1 MSRLPLKYKSGSD
14 VQEIT
19 TAEHNYLAYLAGLEL
34 ETVSG
39 TYSEAVLGSLGKTN
53 QSNDLNVGS
62 FTNTEYTGSNGDV
75 GDHGTLTITTTT
87 TPIYQQDAS
96 VSIHSNFRNPLY
108 QKQTSGQQ
116 EIQEF
121 NDTDQKDL
129 GETLAGII
137 YTNDYP
143 GTFKL
148 GSSAPSSDY
157 SVAVA
162 NVMTDTR
169 TTGADVVYNI
179 YQRHTMTAPTEIDL
193 MAVARG
199 SSSPFN
205 ASTGDYKGLIIMA
218 DSHRSKTAKGCLD
231 RHLASI
237 TSTNLPIG
245 SYLIRSSSQGAPT
258 QTGTWVAK
266 GTATDT
272 RNEIEAENY
281 TNTFQDGAF
290 TKTINSNFS
299 GNYTGYY
306 SRVTRTA
313 NVSTYSQST
322 NTSFPSNF
330 SGNYTGTYTTNY
342 TGTSSVTTNYTNISS
357 ANRWERVSTSTP
369 AVGDGVEVY
378 VGGSL
383 VASSINAN
391 DTTITVGG
399 TVYARGDLDSIVS
412 VVGTPP
418 NRTTTTWYEFSATA
432 DETTTSTV
440 SSTGTYTGFY
450 SGTKTS
456 TFESVGYIQNQ
467 FTSNFAGTYTG
478 FYGGTKTTT
487 STPAAS
493 TGTFVGDTIQNT
505 TENIETY
512 TLYVRT
518 A

>member
-1 MSRLPLKYKSGSD
+1 MSRLPLKYKSGND

-96 VSIHSNFRNPLY
+96 VSLHADFRNPLY

-121 NDTDQKDL
+121 NSTDQTDL

-148 GSSAPSSDY
+148 GSSAPSGDY
-157 SVAVA
+157 SVAIA

-169 TTGADVVYNI
+169 TTGADIVYNI

-199 SSSPFN
+199 SSSPYN
-205 ASTGDYKGLIIMA
+205 ASTGTYRGLIIMA
-218 DSHRSKTAKGCLD
+218 DAQRKETAKGCLD
-231 RHLASI
+231 SYLATI

-245 SYLIRSSSQGAPT
+245 SYVIRSSSQGTPSE
-258 QTGTWVAK
+258 TGTWVAK
-266 GTATDT
+266 GTAIDT
-272 RNEIEAENY
+272 RNAIADANY

-290 TKTINSNFS
+290 TKTISSNFS
-299 GNYTGYY
+299 GT
-306 SRVTRTA
+306 
-313 NVSTYSQST
+313 
-322 NTSFPSNF
+322 
-330 SGNYTGTYTTNY
+330 YTGTYTG
-342 TGTSSVTTNYTNISS
+342 TGTVTYDNISS
-357 ANRWERVSTSTP
+357 SNRWERVSTQTP

-383 VASSINAN
+383 VASSVNAN
-391 DTTITVGG
+391 ATTITAGNGV
-399 TVYARGDLDSIVS
+399 VYNRGDLDSIQS
-412 VVGTPP
+412 ITGSIG
-418 NRTTTTWYEFSATA
+418 NRTTTSWYEFSAV
-432 DETTTSTV
+432 TSTN
-440 SSTGTYTGFY
+440 YT
-450 SGTKTS
+450 
-456 TFESVGYIQNQ
+456 
-467 FTSNFAGTYTG
+467 GTYTG

>member
-1 MSRLPLKYKSGSD
+1 MSRLPLKQKIVD
-14 VQEIT
+14 EPEVQEIT

-39 TYSEAVLGSLGKTN
+39 TYDQSALGSLGKTN
-53 QSNDLNVGS
+53 QGNDFNIGS

-75 GDHGTLTITTTT
+75 GDHGTLSITTTT
-87 TPIYQQDAS
+87 TPIYLQDAA
-96 VSIHSNFRNPLY
+96 VSLHADFRRPLY

-121 NDTDQKDL
+121 NETDQRNL

-143 GTFKL
+143 GTFYL
-148 GSSAPSSDY
+148 GSSAPSGDY

-169 TTGADVVYNI
+169 TTGVDIVYNI
-179 YQRHTMTAPTEIDL
+179 YQRHTMSAPTEIDL

-205 ASTGDYKGLIIMA
+205 ASTGTYKGLIVMA
-218 DSHRSKTAKGCLD
+218 DSHRSKTVKGCLD

-237 TSTNLPIG
+237 TSSNRPIG
-245 SYLIRSSSQGAPT
+245 SYEIRSSAQGVPT
-258 QTGTWVAK
+258 GTGTWVAK

-281 TNTFQDGAF
+281 TSTFQDGAF

-330 SGNYTGTYTTNY
+330 SGSYTGTYTG
-342 TGTSSVTTNYTNISS
+342 TGTVTYTNITSS
-357 ANRWERVSTSTP
+357 NRWERVSTQTP
-369 AVGDGVEVY
+369 AFGDGVEVY

-383 VASSINAN
+383 VASSVNAN
-391 DTTITVGG
+391 ATTITAGDG
-399 TVYARGDLDSIVS
+399 TVYNRGDLDSIQS
-412 VVGTPP
+412 VTGPIG
-418 NRTTTTWYEFSATA
+418 NRTTTSWYEFSAV
-432 DETTTSTV
+432 TSTNY
-440 SSTGTYTGFY
+440 TGTYTGFY
-450 SGTKTS
+450 AGVKTS
-456 TFESVGYIQNQ
+456 TFESVGYVQNE

-505 TENIETY
+505 TENVETY

>member
-1 MSRLPLKYKSGSD
+1 MSRLPLKQKTVNESD

-39 TYSEAVLGSLGKTN
+39 TYDQSALGSLGKTQ
-53 QSNDLNVGS
+53 QSGDWNIGS

-87 TPIYQQDAS
+87 TPIYLQDAA
-96 VSIHSNFRNPLY
+96 VSIHANFRNPLY

-121 NDTDQKDL
+121 NETDQRNL

-143 GTFKL
+143 GTFYL
-148 GSSAPSSDY
+148 GSSAPSGDY
-157 SVAVA
+157 SVAIA

-169 TTGADVVYNI
+169 TTGADIVYNI
-179 YQRHTMTAPTEIDL
+179 YQRHTMSAPTEIDL

-205 ASTGDYKGLIIMA
+205 ASTGTYKGLIVMA
-218 DSHRSKTAKGCLD
+218 DSHRSKTVKGCID
-231 RHLASI
+231 RHLATI
-237 TSTNLPIG
+237 NSTNRPIG
-245 SYLIRSSSQGAPT
+245 SYEIRSSAQGVPT
-258 QTGTWVAK
+258 GTGTWVAK

-330 SGNYTGTYTTNY
+330 SGNYTGTYTTDY
-342 TGTSSVTTNYTNISS
+342 TGT
-357 ANRWERVSTSTP
+357 
-369 AVGDGVEVY
+369 
-378 VGGSL
+378 
-383 VASSINAN
+383 
-391 DTTITVGG
+391 
-399 TVYARGDLDSIVS
+399 
-412 VVGTPP
+412 
-418 NRTTTTWYEFSATA
+418 
-432 DETTTSTV
+432 
-440 SSTGTYTGFY
+440 
-450 SGTKTS
+450 
-456 TFESVGYIQNQ
+456 
-467 FTSNFAGTYTG
+467 
-478 FYGGTKTTT
+478 
-487 STPAAS
+487 
-493 TGTFVGDTIQNT
+493 
-505 TENIETY
+505 
-512 TLYVRT
+512 
-518 A
+518 

>member
-1 MSRLPLKYKSGSD
+1 MSRLPLKYKSGND

-96 VSIHSNFRNPLY
+96 VSLHANFRNPLY

-121 NDTDQKDL
+121 NSTDQTDL

-179 YQRHTMTAPTEIDL
+179 YQRHTMSAPTEIDL

-199 SSSPFN
+199 SSSPYN
-205 ASTGDYKGLIIMA
+205 ASSGTYRGLIIMA
-218 DSHRSKTAKGCLD
+218 DAQRKETAKGCLD
-231 RHLASI
+231 SYLATI

-245 SYLIRSSSQGAPT
+245 SYVIRSSSQGAPSE
-258 QTGTWVAK
+258 TGTWVAK
-266 GTATDT
+266 GTAIDT
-272 RNEIEAENY
+272 RNAIADANY

-290 TKTINSNFS
+290 TKTISSNFS
-299 GNYTGYY
+299 GT
-306 SRVTRTA
+306 
-313 NVSTYSQST
+313 
-322 NTSFPSNF
+322 
-330 SGNYTGTYTTNY
+330 YTGTYTG
-342 TGTSSVTTNYTNISS
+342 TGTVTYDNISS
-357 ANRWERVSTSTP
+357 SNRWERVSTQTP

-383 VASSINAN
+383 VASSVNAN
-391 DTTITVGG
+391 ATTITAGNGV
-399 TVYARGDLDSIVS
+399 VYNRGDLDSIQS
-412 VVGTPP
+412 ISGPIG
-418 NRTTTTWYEFSATA
+418 NRTTTSWYEFSAV
-432 DETTTSTV
+432 TSTN
-440 SSTGTYTGFY
+440 YT
-450 SGTKTS
+450 
-456 TFESVGYIQNQ
+456 
-467 FTSNFAGTYTG
+467 GTYTG

>member
-1 MSRLPLKYKSGSD
+1 MSRLPLKYKSGND

-96 VSIHSNFRNPLY
+96 VSIHSDFRNPLY

-121 NDTDQKDL
+121 NDTDQQDL

-137 YTNDYP
+137 YANDYP
-143 GTFKL
+143 GTFYL
-148 GSSAPSSDY
+148 GSSAPSGDY
-157 SVAVA
+157 SVAIA

-169 TTGADVVYNI
+169 TTGADIVYNI
-179 YQRHTMTAPTEIDL
+179 YQRHTMSAPTEIDL

-199 SSSPFN
+199 SSSPYN
-205 ASTGDYKGLIIMA
+205 ASSGTYRGLIIMA

-231 RHLASI
+231 RHLATI
-237 TSTNLPIG
+237 TSSNLPIG

-258 QTGTWVAK
+258 QTGTWAAK
-266 GTATDT
+266 GTAIDT
-272 RNEIEAENY
+272 RNEIEAQNY
-281 TNTFQDGAF
+281 TSTFQDGAF
-290 TKTINSNFS
+290 TKTISSNFS
-299 GNYTGYY
+299 GT
-306 SRVTRTA
+306 
-313 NVSTYSQST
+313 
-322 NTSFPSNF
+322 
-330 SGNYTGTYTTNY
+330 YTGTYTG
-342 TGTSSVTTNYTNISS
+342 TGTVTYDNIDSS
-357 ANRWERVSTSTP
+357 NRWERVSTQTP
-369 AVGDGVEVY
+369 AFGDGVEVY

-383 VASSINAN
+383 VASSVNAN
-391 DTTITVGG
+391 ATTITAGDG
-399 TVYARGDLDSIVS
+399 TVYNRGDLDSIQS
-412 VVGTPP
+412 VTGPIG
-418 NRTTTTWYEFSATA
+418 NRTTTSWYEFSAV
-432 DETTTSTV
+432 TSTN
-440 SSTGTYTGFY
+440 YT
-450 SGTKTS
+450 
-456 TFESVGYIQNQ
+456 
-467 FTSNFAGTYTG
+467 GTYTG
-478 FYGGTKTTT
+478 FYGGTKETT
-487 STPAAS
+487 STPAAV
-493 TGTFVGDTIQNT
+493 TGTFAGDTIQNT

>member
-1 MSRLPLKYKSGSD
+1 MSRLPLKYKSGND

-96 VSIHSNFRNPLY
+96 VSIHADFRNPLY

-121 NDTDQKDL
+121 NDTDQQDL

-179 YQRHTMTAPTEIDL
+179 YQRHTMSAPTEIDL

-199 SSSPFN
+199 SSSPYN
-205 ASTGDYKGLIIMA
+205 ASSGTYRGLIIMA

-245 SYLIRSSSQGAPT
+245 SYLIRSSSQGAPSE
-258 QTGTWVAK
+258 TGTWVAK
-266 GTATDT
+266 GTAIDT
-272 RNEIEAENY
+272 RNEIESANY

-299 GNYTGYY
+299 GT
-306 SRVTRTA
+306 
-313 NVSTYSQST
+313 
-322 NTSFPSNF
+322 
-330 SGNYTGTYTTNY
+330 YTGTYTG
-342 TGTSSVTTNYTNISS
+342 TGTVTYDNIDSS
-357 ANRWERVSTSTP
+357 NRWERVSTQTP
-369 AVGDGVEVY
+369 AFGDGVEVY

-383 VASSINAN
+383 VASSVNAN
-391 DTTITVGG
+391 ATTITAGDG
-399 TVYARGDLDSIVS
+399 TVYNRGDLDSIQS
-412 VVGTPP
+412 VTGPIG
-418 NRTTTTWYEFSATA
+418 NRTTTSWYEFSAV
-432 DETTTSTV
+432 TSTN
-440 SSTGTYTGFY
+440 YT
-450 SGTKTS
+450 
-456 TFESVGYIQNQ
+456 
-467 FTSNFAGTYTG
+467 GTYTG
-478 FYGGTKTTT
+478 FYGGTKETT
-487 STPAAS
+487 STPAAV
-493 TGTFVGDTIQNT
+493 TGTFAGDTIQNT

>member
-1 MSRLPLKYKSGSD
+1 MSRLPLKYKSGND

-96 VSIHSNFRNPLY
+96 VSIHADFRNPLY

-121 NDTDQKDL
+121 NDTDQQDL

-169 TTGADVVYNI
+169 TTGADIVYNI
-179 YQRHTMTAPTEIDL
+179 YQRHTMSAPTEIDL

-199 SSSPFN
+199 SSSPYN
-205 ASTGDYKGLIIMA
+205 ASSGTYRGLIIMA

-245 SYLIRSSSQGAPT
+245 SYLIRSSSQGAPSE
-258 QTGTWVAK
+258 TGTWVAK
-266 GTATDT
+266 GTAIDT
-272 RNEIEAENY
+272 RNEIESANY

-299 GNYTGYY
+299 GT
-306 SRVTRTA
+306 
-313 NVSTYSQST
+313 
-322 NTSFPSNF
+322 
-330 SGNYTGTYTTNY
+330 YTGTYTG
-342 TGTSSVTTNYTNISS
+342 TGTVTYNNISS
-357 ANRWERVSTSTP
+357 SNRWERVSTQTP
-369 AVGDGVEVY
+369 AFGDGVEVY

-383 VASSINAN
+383 VASSVNVNA
-391 DTTITVGG
+391 TTITAGDG
-399 TVYARGDLDSIVS
+399 TVYNRGDLDSIQS
-412 VVGTPP
+412 VTGPIG
-418 NRTTTTWYEFSATA
+418 NRTTTSWYEFSAV
-432 DETTTSTV
+432 TSTN
-440 SSTGTYTGFY
+440 YT
-450 SGTKTS
+450 
-456 TFESVGYIQNQ
+456 
-467 FTSNFAGTYTG
+467 GTYTG
-478 FYGGTKTTT
+478 FYGGTKETT

-493 TGTFVGDTIQNT
+493 TGTFAGDTIQNT

>member
-1 MSRLPLKYKSGSD
+1 MSRLPLKYKSGND

-19 TAEHNYLAYLAGLEL
+19 TAEHNHLAYLAGLEL

-39 TYSEAVLGSLGKTN
+39 TYDQSALGSLGKTQ
-53 QSNDLNVGS
+53 QSGDLNVGS
-62 FTNTEYTGSNGDV
+62 FTNTEYNGNV
-75 GDHGTLTITTTT
+75 GDHGTLSITTTS
-87 TPIYQQDAS
+87 TPIYLQDAS
-96 VSIHSNFRNPLY
+96 VSIHADFRNPLY

-143 GTFKL
+143 GTFYL

-157 SVAVA
+157 SVAIA

-169 TTGADVVYNI
+169 TTGADIVYNI
-179 YQRHTMTAPTEIDL
+179 YQRHTMTPPTAIGL

-218 DSHRSKTAKGCLD
+218 DSHKSKTAKGCLD
-231 RHLASI
+231 RHLSTI
-237 TSTNLPIG
+237 TSVNRPIG

-272 RNEIEAENY
+272 RNAIEDENY
-281 TNTFQDGAF
+281 TSQFAGAPVYKTFIS
-290 TKTINSNFS
+290 TFS
-299 GNYTGYY
+299 GTYT
-306 SRVTRTA
+306 STSNRVTRTS
-313 NVSTYSQST
+313 NIETPTTST
-322 NTSFPSNF
+322 NPTFPSTF
-330 SGNYTGTYTTNY
+330 TGTYLGEFSSNFTGTTTQTTTYSNINSNNHWQVTSSTPQDFFDGISVKVGGVEVASAGPSNTSDTTLQGTSNGKTYNRGSAVSGAPSGSQWYSFTESEDVPATFVGTRYTSSTSTYAGTKSSTFTGTNY
-342 TGTSSVTTNYTNISS
+342 SQQDFTTQTTKSFVGTYSSTFS
-357 ANRWERVSTSTP
+357 STSTP
-369 AVGDGVEVY
+369 
-378 VGGSL
+378 
-383 VASSINAN
+383 
-391 DTTITVGG
+391 
-399 TVYARGDLDSIVS
+399 
-412 VVGTPP
+412 
-418 NRTTTTWYEFSATA
+418 
-432 DETTTSTV
+432 
-440 SSTGTYTGFY
+440 
-450 SGTKTS
+450 
-456 TFESVGYIQNQ
+456 Q
-467 FTSNFAGTYTG
+467 F
-478 FYGGTKTTT
+478 
-487 STPAAS
+487 

-505 TENIETY
+505 SANIETY

>member
-1 MSRLPLKYKSGSD
+1 MSRLPLKYKSGND

-96 VSIHSNFRNPLY
+96 VSIHADFRNPLY

-121 NDTDQKDL
+121 NDTDQQDL

-179 YQRHTMTAPTEIDL
+179 YQRHTMSAPTEIDL

-199 SSSPFN
+199 SSSPYN
-205 ASTGDYKGLIIMA
+205 ASSGTYRGLIIMA

-245 SYLIRSSSQGAPT
+245 SYLIRSSSQGAPSE
-258 QTGTWVAK
+258 TGTWVAK
-266 GTATDT
+266 GTAIDT
-272 RNEIEAENY
+272 RNEIESANY

-299 GNYTGYY
+299 GT
-306 SRVTRTA
+306 
-313 NVSTYSQST
+313 
-322 NTSFPSNF
+322 
-330 SGNYTGTYTTNY
+330 YTGTYTG
-342 TGTSSVTTNYTNISS
+342 TGTVTYNNISS
-357 ANRWERVSTSTP
+357 SNRWERVSTQTP
-369 AVGDGVEVY
+369 AFGDGVEVY

-383 VASSINAN
+383 VASSVNAN
-391 DTTITVGG
+391 ATTITAGDG
-399 TVYARGDLDSIVS
+399 TVYNRGDLDSIQS
-412 VVGTPP
+412 VTGPIG
-418 NRTTTTWYEFSATA
+418 NRTTTSWYEFSAV
-432 DETTTSTV
+432 TSTN
-440 SSTGTYTGFY
+440 YT
-450 SGTKTS
+450 
-456 TFESVGYIQNQ
+456 
-467 FTSNFAGTYTG
+467 GTYTG
-478 FYGGTKTTT
+478 FYGGTKETT
-487 STPAAS
+487 STPAAV
-493 TGTFVGDTIQNT
+493 TGTFAGDTIQNT

>member
-1 MSRLPLKYKSGSD
+1 MSRLPLKYKSGND

-19 TAEHNYLAYLAGLEL
+19 TAEHNYLAYLAGSEL

-53 QSNDLNVGS
+53 QTNDLNIGS

-96 VSIHSNFRNPLY
+96 VSIHADLRNPLY

-121 NDTDQKDL
+121 NETDQKDL

-143 GTFKL
+143 GTFYL
-148 GSSAPSSDY
+148 GSSAPSGDY
-157 SVAVA
+157 SVAIA

-169 TTGADVVYNI
+169 TTGADIVYNI
-179 YQRHTMTAPTEIDL
+179 YQRHTMSAPTEIDL

-199 SSSPFN
+199 SSSPYN
-205 ASTGDYKGLIIMA
+205 ASSGTYRGLIIMG
-218 DSHRSKTAKGCLD
+218 DSHRSKTVKGCLD
-231 RHLASI
+231 RYL
-237 TSTNLPIG
+237 STINSVNRPVG
-245 SYLIRSSSQGAPT
+245 SYEIRSSAQGVPT
-258 QTGTWVAK
+258 GTGTWVAK
-266 GTATDT
+266 GTAIDT
-272 RNEIEAENY
+272 RNEIEAQNY
-281 TNTFQDGAF
+281 TNTFQAGAF
-290 TKTINSNFS
+290 TKTIS
-299 GNYTGYY
+299 
-306 SRVTRTA
+306 
-313 NVSTYSQST
+313 
-322 NTSFPSNF
+322 SNF
-330 SGNYTGTYTTNY
+330 SGNYTGTYTG
-342 TGTSSVTTNYTNISS
+342 TGTVTYDNITSS
-357 ANRWERVSTSTP
+357 NRWERVSTQTP
-369 AVGDGVEVY
+369 AFGDGVEVY

-383 VASSINAN
+383 VASSVNAN
-391 DTTITVGG
+391 ATTITAGDG
-399 TVYARGDLDSIVS
+399 TVYNRGDLDSIQSVS
-412 VVGTPP
+412 GPIG
-418 NRTTTTWYEFSATA
+418 NRTTTSWYEFSAV
-432 DETTTSTV
+432 TSTN
-440 SSTGTYTGFY
+440 YT
-450 SGTKTS
+450 
-456 TFESVGYIQNQ
+456 
-467 FTSNFAGTYTG
+467 GTYTG
-478 FYGGTKTTT
+478 FYGGTKETT